1 MIINILLIIYP
12 IIVYFLS
19 YNLMLLI
26 ISVILSV
33 LLFIFIQKLKKTKSV
48 ILDANVVYDARIT
61 DIINSNLFESY
72 ILPAFVIK
80 EIEEKIKI
88 NNNKFIKKILD
99 KIRKNNKVK
108 ILYKD
113 YHNIKSIEFKLIKL
127 AKSINAKLMTTN
139 FDLMRTSIVQN
150 IQIIDINDLYERL
163 KPIVLP
169 GHTIS
174 VFLVKE
180 GKERQ
185 QAIGFLEDGT
195 TVIVEHA
202 KNFIGKIVNVEI
214 TSLLH
219 SSTNKML
226 FAKLTNINTM
236 QEAVL

>member
-26 ISVILSV
+26 NSVILSV

-88 NNNKFIKKILD
+88 NNNKLIKKTLD

-139 FDLMRTSIVQN
+139 FDLIRTSIVQN

-202 KNFIGKIVNVEI
+202 KSFIGKIVNVEI

-226 FAKLTNINTM
+226 FAKLANDNTM